1 MSTQAPTRN
10 TTAVNRP
17 MAGQPMADGQA
28 HQMDMNA
35 GMRPAITPGTET
47 KSAFRSTEFYVYLI
61 AVAGVLL
68 ASQVINPDIDGVQGT
83 AGGGD
88 PFPASTAWLYVALL
102 TIGYVVSRGLA
113 KAGSAWRN
121 SGERQR

>member
-10 TTAVNRP
+10 TAMERPRMDRQSTTA
-17 MAGQPMADGQA
+17 
-28 HQMDMNA
+28 QMGDMNA
-35 GMRPAITPGTET
+35 GMRPAMTPGTET

-68 ASQVINPDIDGVQGT
+68 ASQVINTNIDGVQGT
-83 AGGGD
+83 AGVGD
-88 PFPASTAWLYVALL
+88 PFPASTAWWYVALL
-102 TIGYVVSRGLA
+102 TIGYVISRGLA

-121 SGERQR
+121 SGERQH

>member
-10 TTAVNRP
+10 TTMDRQR
-17 MAGQPMADGQA
+17 MD
-28 HQMDMNA
+28 HQSTSAAQMGDMNA
-35 GMRPAITPGTET
+35 GTRTPAMNPGTET

-61 AVAGVLL
+61 AVVGVLL
-68 ASQVINPDIDGVQGT
+68 ASQVVNADIDGVQGT
-83 AGGGD
+83 AGAGD
-88 PFPASTAWLYVALL
+88 PFPASTAWWYVALL